1 MPRSSALAP
10 VGALLLALALTACGG
25 GATGT
30 APASGGAASTANASE
45 AGAQPPQAPT
55 QALTQAPA
63 QASDTGA
70 QPSQAPTEQCA
81 AMGGATAVAGSLDE
95 VPAPP
100 AGMNW
105 SPGEADL
112 STYDR
117 CAPLS
122 WVTLPVHGATA
133 SSPYQIMLFHHGEY
147 VGTASLESYGFKPA
161 VERIDD
167 ATIQATY
174 TWPKDGESNAGASGR
189 SVSTFTW
196 DDASDSVTHSGEWP
210 PSAG

>member
-1 MPRSSALAP
+1 MARPSAMPTIPA
-10 VGALLLALALTACGG
+10 VGALLLALGLTACGSEP
-25 GATGT
+25 A
-30 APASGGAASTANASE
+30 APAPEPTTGSTTAAASPADAGAEPSE
-45 AGAQPPQAPT
+45 A
-55 QALTQAPA
+55 
-63 QASDTGA
+63 S
-70 QPSQAPTEQCA
+70 TEQCA
-81 AMGGATAVAGSLDE
+81 AMEGATAVAGSLAE

-122 WVTLPVHGATA
+122 WVTLPIYGATA

-147 VGTASLESYGFKPA
+147 VGTASSESYGFEPA

-167 ATIQATY
+167 ATIQVTY
-174 TWPKDGESNAGASGR
+174 TWPKDGESNADASGR
-189 SVSTFTW
+189 SVSTFAW
-196 DDASDSVTHSGEWP
+196 DDASGSVTHSGEWP

>member
-45 AGAQPPQAPT
+45 AGAQPP
-55 QALTQAPA
+55 
-63 QASDTGA
+63 
-70 QPSQAPTEQCA
+70 QAPTEQCA

-147 VGTASLESYGFKPA
+147 VGTASLKSYGFKPA

-196 DDASDSVTHSGEWP
+196 DDASGSVTHSGEWP

>member
-25 GATGT
+25 GATVTDATPPSDGAEAAT
-30 APASGGAASTANASE
+30 HAPHAVAEPSE
-45 AGAQPPQAPT
+45 AA
-55 QALTQAPA
+55 
-63 QASDTGA
+63 
-70 QPSQAPTEQCA
+70 TEQCA
-81 AMGGATAVAGSLDE
+81 AMEGAIAVAGSLDE
-95 VPAPP
+95 VTAPP
-100 AGMNW
+100 AGMSW

-122 WVTLPVHGATA
+122 WVTLPIYGATA

-147 VGTASLESYGFKPA
+147 VGTASSESYGFKPA

-174 TWPKDGESNAGASGR
+174 TWPKDGESDAEASGR

-196 DDASDSVTHSGEWP
+196 DNGSGSVTHGGEWP